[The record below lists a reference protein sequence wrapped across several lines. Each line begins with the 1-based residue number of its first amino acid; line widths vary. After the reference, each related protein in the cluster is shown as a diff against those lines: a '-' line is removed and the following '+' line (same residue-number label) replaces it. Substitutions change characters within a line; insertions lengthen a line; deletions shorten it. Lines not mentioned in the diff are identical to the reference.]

1 MKKLFTLLTLLVA
14 IVTGAWAQTTTV
26 FSWEGNSE
34 GAIVSGGTV
43 SANNAGTDCT
53 SDDVNI
59 ASSTYYV
66 IRLRGAKDFSTNV
79 VVIDLNTA
87 LKSGDQIRVTA
98 FRNKDATGKETG
110 VKIKFDNNTT
120 TYGGSTSGTEFVN
133 INSAVSSCAE
143 YATEPNT
150 MTYDVPAVGVG
161 AKKLTLTRYSTGTNL
176 FINKI
181 EVVTSATATSE
192 VLKSSASVKVDDSA
206 LTLDAATNG
215 YSIEGTTITLSDD
228 ISAYSTP
235 TNIKLVKTIT
245 YDNSTTADEDVA
257 VTFDG
262 TVTSGY
268 YIGTTS
274 IGLSGSEISYTVRVK
289 QNLSPVLT
297 TDAATIGITSHKQL
311 GSTKKITLTG
321 TNLTGEAS
329 VTWASSVSGLTVT
342 PSTFTVTEGAVD
354 QEFTISYQS
363 NDAIAEATVNLT
375 FAVGETSVVVPVT
388 YSSTAAVALSSIST
402 AKTWNFKKLTSNDV
416 SEGRYG
422 DSGIKLSNETS
433 PSLNDDVTYENYSGK
448 DITIGSGFDGTTL
461 AFKGQYPSRNN
472 TMCQNG
478 TLHFKTSVPGTIT
491 VDFSDTGSSV
501 SATAKK
507 RYLNINGTNTIYF
520 TSRPTSGSNKSNDEK
535 TTDPISVEA
544 GDVFITG
551 MEEDG
556 ETSIAICVYEI
567 VFTPT
572 PEPATPTTEG
582 EVTYLT
588 TTNKMDGWRAFYDAS
603 SGYTLDNNTTA
614 YVATAKN
621 GSTVTMTPLVGGV
634 PSGTPVILKTT
645 SSADNYK
652 MTLTKA
658 TVNAYEG
665 TNLLEWTTTAVDS
678 KYRLGYGDKGV
689 GFYPYSGT
697 PASGAVILNTSGGAK
712 ALTFVFS
719 DPTGIS
725 SVSAKKAVSTGK
737 RYNLSGQ
744 LVGEDYK
751 GIVIENGKKFNQ

>member
-1 MKKLFTLLTLLVA
+1 MA

-53 SDDVNI
+53 SDDVNV

-133 INSAVSSCAE
+133 INSAVSSSAE

-268 YIGTTS
+268 YIGTAS

-402 AKTWNFKKLTSNDV
+402 AKTWNFNKLTSNDV

-478 TLHFKTSVPGTIT
+478 TLHFNTSVPGTIT

-535 TTDPISVEA
+535 TTAPIPVEA

-567 VFTPT
+567 VFTPAAASVSVGSKGF
-572 PEPATPTTEG
+572 ATYCNSDYALDFTDKSIKAYTISS
-582 EVTYLT
+582 T
-588 TTNKMDGWRAFYDAS
+588 DG
-603 SGYTLDNNTTA
+603 
-614 YVATAKN
+614 
-621 GSTVTMTPLVGGV
+621 
-634 PSGTPVILKTT
+634 
-645 SSADNYK
+645 SAL
-652 MTLTKA
+652 TLTKKDKVAKGEPVLLYSETASDSQTIPAIAESEASADDTNKLVAGNGSAITWADNNPVYILYTSGA
-658 TVNAYEG
+658 TP
-665 TNLLEWTTTAVDS
+665 
-678 KYRLGYGDKGV
+678 
-689 GFYPYSGT
+689 GFYRANNSTVAAGKAYLDLNGT
-697 PASGAVILNTSGGAK
+697 AGAR
-712 ALTFVFS
+712 
-719 DPTGIS
+719 
-725 SVSAKKAVSTGK
+725 AVSFSLNFDDVTAI
-737 RYNLSGQ
+737 SEVATE
-744 LVGEDYK
+744 VGDESASAPVYDLQGRRVAQPAK
-751 GIVIENGKKFNQ
+751 GLYIVNGKKVIIK